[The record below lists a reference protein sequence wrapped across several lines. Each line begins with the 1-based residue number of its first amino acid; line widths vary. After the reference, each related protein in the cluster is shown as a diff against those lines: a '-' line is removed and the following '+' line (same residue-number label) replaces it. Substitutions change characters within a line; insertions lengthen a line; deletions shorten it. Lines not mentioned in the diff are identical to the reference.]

1 MQPTVVILGGG
12 FSGIGTAHKLLKHT
26 QPKVPSLRVVL
37 VSRSTHHYWNLAS
50 VRGIVPGAI
59 SDNQLFLDIEDG
71 FKRYSDDKF
80 ELVVGSVSAIEL
92 HDERITIQTEDGQ
105 KLIRYTQLIIATGA
119 SYHSQLPF
127 TSIGTHEKTIDALH
141 NLQQQIEAATS
152 ITVAGSGPTGV
163 ETAAEIA
170 CAYGTSKEV
179 TLIVEGEAPL
189 SVMRMHIRET
199 AAHGLEA
206 LGVKLILN
214 ARVKSATQSESRMLV
229 GLSNGQTHLTDV
241 YLPLFGTRPNTKFV
255 PTQLLDDRGYVK
267 VDKSLR
273 VEGFKNI
280 WAVGDVGN
288 LESNQ
293 LIYAESQTHH
303 VARNLNAVLTGRED
317 QVVDLKP
324 GYNPQLFVTLG
335 KKKGVGQF
343 LNLQV
348 PGFIVSTVK
357 GKTLFTEKG
366 PGMISGKNIVR
377 SSI

>member
-12 FSGIGTAHKLLKHT
+12 FSSIGTAHKLLKHT

-37 VSRSTHHYWNLAS
+37 VSRSTHHYWNIAS
-50 VRGIVPGAI
+50 VRGVVPGAI
-59 SDNQLFLDIEDG
+59 ADDQLFFDIEDG
-71 FKRYSDDKF
+71 FKRYPDGRF

-92 HDERITIQTEDGQ
+92 GDESVTIQTEDGQ
-105 KLIRYTQLIIATGA
+105 KLIRYTQLVIATGA
-119 SYHSQLPF
+119 SYRSQLPF
-127 TSIGTHEKTIDALH
+127 TSIGTHEKTIGALH

-152 ITVAGSGPTGV
+152 ITIAGSGPTGV

-179 TLIVEGEAPL
+179 TLIVESGAPL
-189 SVMRMHIRET
+189 SVMRMYIREA

-214 ARVKSATQSESRMLV
+214 ARVKSATQSGSRMLV
-229 GLSNGQTHLTDV
+229 KLSNGEDHLTDV
-241 YLPLFGTRPNTKFV
+241 YLPLFGTRPNTRFV
-255 PTQLLDDRGYVK
+255 PTQLLDGRGYVK
-267 VDKSLR
+267 VDKALR
-273 VEGFKNI
+273 VEGLKNV

-293 LIYAESQTHH
+293 LIYAENQTHH
-303 VARNLNAVLTGRED
+303 VARNLNAVITGRED

-324 GYNPQLFVTLG
+324 GYSPQIFVTLG
-335 KKKGVGQF
+335 KKKGVGQVF
-343 LNLQV
+343 NLQM